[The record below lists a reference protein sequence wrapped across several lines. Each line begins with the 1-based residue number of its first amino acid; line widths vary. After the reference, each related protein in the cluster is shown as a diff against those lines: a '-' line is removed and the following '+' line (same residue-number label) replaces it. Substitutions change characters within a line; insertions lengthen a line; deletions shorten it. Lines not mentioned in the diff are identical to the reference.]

1 MKSTPP
7 PTLTKDCAFLSTVP
21 SWTARLGAATSAFLA
36 LSPLQRQTSF
46 LCTGSETF
54 CSGFFVFCFPPISL
68 SLKPSCYYFRWAA
81 LSVFTWIDER
91 YAPLQACLEQAHRC
105 KDLYL
110 SGVDS
115 VCTCCLY
122 LKRGSRLLRFS
133 SYTLLVDNNTTPMM
147 VFTGLRNITPD
158 LKRAKKGTDKQVV
171 WFCVMM
177 SEFWGI

>member
-68 SLKPSCYYFRWAA
+68 SLKPSCCYFRWAA
-81 LSVFTWIDER
+81 PSVFTWIDEG

-115 VCTCCLY
+115 VCMCCLY
-122 LKRGSRLLRFS
+122 LKRGSCGFPLTLGLWIIILRLWWFS
-133 SYTLLVDNNTTPMM
+133 
-147 VFTGLRNITPD
+147 
-158 LKRAKKGTDKQVV
+158 RA
-171 WFCVMM
+171 
-177 SEFWGI
+177 WGILPRT